1 MEWFAVSS
9 KFYIDLDNEGVSER
23 AQMLALRAMA
33 WCADNETSGEIPGPS
48 LHKLGLTTVARRT
61 EELLASGMLKECEQ
75 NEIKTRT
82 FLKQNA
88 SKRDQSVTY
97 FFPRW
102 DKWQA
107 PMEAQLRKR
116 NRDREAAAERRQK
129 PEKVVRQSHTSR
141 VKSERHSNSNKNK
154 DISTYVENT
163 PHVSNAPDDERR
175 GPAVPIDAWTIIR
188 NVVPREHSQATK
200 TALALEAS
208 AMLVAG
214 TPEDDVRATLE
225 LWLTKPNL
233 GPRTLPHL
241 LSDVIR
247 SRAPTPGVGA
257 ATTKAQGWLNI
268 ANQANQ
274 LMNEQRAIE

>member
-1 MEWFAVSS
+1 MEKVWLAT
-9 KFYIDLDNEGVSER
+9 KYYLDDKLVGCTATTER
-23 AQMLALRAMA
+23 LFTRLVA
-33 WCADNETSGEIPGPS
+33 WCGDNETGGHLPENPHKFVALPSGKSNTSDLVSRQVLIKKPEGGYRFNGWGNWNS
-48 LHKLGLTTVARRT
+48 QMDDLQKRKKADRERKRKQR
-61 EELLASGMLKECEQ
+61 EASDECHVTGHVTSHAQ
-75 NEIKTRT
+75 SK
-82 FLKQNA
+82 
-88 SKRDQSVTY
+88 SKRKKEITTT
-97 FFPRW
+97 
-102 DKWQA
+102 
-107 PMEAQLRKR
+107 E
-116 NRDREAAAERRQK
+116 
-129 PEKVVRQSHTSR
+129 VV
-141 VKSERHSNSNKNK
+141 
-154 DISTYVENT
+154 DT

-188 NVVPREHSQATK
+188 SVVPREHSQATK

-208 AMLVAG
+208 SMLVAG

-225 LWLTKPNL
+225 LWLSKPNL
-233 GPRTLPHL
+233 GPRVLPHL